1 MNFLRKLL
9 IRDGRIRF
17 PSRIWIV
24 GIITFLVFALMAPT
38 HTLTATGLITFIGVV
53 IPTTQVEKHPLLS
66 SVAFHT
72 VFAIASQAQDL
83 FNGAVIF
90 WVIFFLGALAN
101 SGNTKLAWGCAAT
114 LLYLSS
120 VELTK
125 TFYLPN
131 DMGSVFANAIFFIG
145 AILIGMALHK
155 ERLKQAALVEQMQQR
170 RDVLTRALHDSVAAK
185 LSSVILRSETL
196 SLSGEV
202 EPSTRATLSLIAEEA
217 RLAIG
222 DVRQLLEAMKTNTE
236 FAPPTTRGTLA
247 EQIAEIISL
256 MESHKLRVVWNNQ
269 LTSELN
275 RITTPVGFSNVLSE
289 LAMNAIKYSPPES
302 IVQIVSSLEGNFI
315 VTEIANVI
323 ADQQTSHY
331 LTTGLG
337 IAGISEWA
345 NKVGATY
352 TQEQTEDIWT
362 IKVGFP
368 K

>member
-9 IRDGRIRF
+9 IKDGRIRF
-17 PSRIWIV
+17 PNRIWIV
-24 GIITFLVFALMAPT
+24 GIIMFLVFALMVPERMLTVLGVAT
-38 HTLTATGLITFIGVV
+38 FTAVVFLTTLVEKYPLVSSIAYIAVYIL
-53 IPTTQVEKHPLLS
+53 TTQVS
-66 SVAFHT
+66 A
-72 VFAIASQAQDL
+72 L
-83 FNGAVIF
+83 FNDVTVV
-90 WVIFFLGALAN
+90 WVIIFISVVAN
-101 SGNTKLAWGCAAT
+101 SGHAKLAWGCAIT
-114 LLYLSS
+114 LLYFSYAS
-120 VELTK
+120 FAEGVYFPT
-125 TFYLPN
+125 
-131 DMGSVFANAIFFIG
+131 DIGSVFTNMIIFSG
-145 AILIGMALHK
+145 AVLIGLALYK

-269 LTSELN
+269 LTSKLN

-345 NKVGATY
+345 DKVGATY